1 MSQKKLGI
9 KGGTVSIDST
19 PIETHIELSLT
30 RVEDSSS
37 LLHLVELVDLLHF
50 LWYLEFVLVL

>member
-1 MSQKKLGI
+1 LGI

-19 PIETHIELSLT
+19 PIETHIEQSLT

-50 LWYLEFVLVL
+50 LWYLEFVNDKI